1 MTNNKVRLTIFILIL
16 AFLLAVLP
24 PLSKVFSDF
33 LDVYK
38 FNLSLVPD
46 DFLSLAFKNPQ
57 TYTGFFSIINP
68 PNILCWSLIALFMI
82 YFLFGM
88 LGSKNQKRYVQ
99 KDDYGSHG
107 TSRFQSQKEIK
118 RNYFKYSSGWFL
130 GSDRPSLSYR
140 IGMSGAYHS
149 LNGDLNMQIA
159 VFGCPGSYKTT
170 ASVLP
175 NIFHIPF
182 VYKNSPEKA
191 DMIITDPKCE
201 LYSLTAEYL
210 RKENYEVRVLDFLNL
225 KYGDSLN
232 PLSFISDDKELM
244 EIAEGFINSSS
255 EGKNTYSTDPFWEK
269 SESQLL
275 GALIGFVKQVYPE
288 YQQTF
293 SEVLKLL
300 TSQNVRD
307 PEKAE
312 TFFTDFCVKGSA
324 LQLWNNYLLAED
336 KVRANILIGLATKL
350 KLFSIPGVINLTE
363 TSSINIKRI
372 GTKKESPM
380 ALFILMPD
388 NDRTFSPIINS
399 IVTSVLS
406 QLYKTAASLGGSL
419 ISPTYLILEE
429 MANIGNIPS
438 IEMMLGTMR
447 SRRIYPMLIWQS
459 LPQMKNRYPNS
470 WEDILSMC
478 DTHLYLGVNDDL
490 TANYCSSSL
499 GDTTIKIQSTHSK
512 NDSLFLDSS
521 SSQSQNYYMRKLMLA
536 DECKR
541 LPQSHLILSQ
551 RSLYPAML
559 YKVQYKYWNEKDR
572 ICEKTNLEGL
582 KKISTDTLAIQH

>member
-1 MTNNKVRLTIFILIL
+1 MNNKARLIIFILIL
-16 AFLLAVLP
+16 VFLLIILPVLA
-24 PLSKVFSDF
+24 SVFSDF
-33 LDVYK
+33 LDIYK

-46 DFLSLAFKNPQ
+46 NFLLAAFKTPQ
-57 TYTGFFSIINP
+57 TYAAFFTKATP
-68 PNILCWSLIALFMI
+68 PNILCWSLIALFII

-88 LGSKNQKRYVQ
+88 LGSKNQKKYLQ

-107 TSRFQSQKEIK
+107 TSRFQSPKEMK
-118 RNYFKYSSGWFL
+118 NNYFKYSSGWFL
-130 GSDRPSLSYR
+130 GSDKPNLSYH
-140 IGMSGAYHS
+140 IGMAGAYQS
-149 LNGDLNMQIA
+149 LYGNLNMQIA

-170 ASVLP
+170 AFVLP

-182 VYKNSPEKA
+182 VYKNSDQKA

-201 LYSLTAEYL
+201 LYSLTAKYL
-210 RKENYEVRVLDFLNL
+210 KSQNYEVRVLDFLNL
-225 KYGDSLN
+225 RYGDSLN
-232 PLSFISDDKELM
+232 PLSFILDDKELM
-244 EIAEGFINSSS
+244 EIAEGFINSSLES
-255 EGKNTYSTDPFWEK
+255 KNTYSTDPFWEK

-275 GALIGFVKQVYPE
+275 GALIGFVKQVYPK
-288 YQQTF
+288 YQHTF

-312 TFFTDFCVKGSA
+312 AFFSDFNVKGSA

-350 KLFSIPGVINLTE
+350 KLFSIPGVINITE
-363 TSSINIKRI
+363 TSTIDIKKI
-372 GTKKESPM
+372 GIKKDRPI

-399 IVTSVLS
+399 IVTVILR

-419 ISPTYLILEE
+419 SSPAYLILEE

-459 LPQMKNRYPNS
+459 LPQLKNRYS
-470 WEDILSMC
+470 SYWEDILSMC
-478 DTHLYLGVNDDL
+478 DTHLYLGINDDF

-499 GDTTIKIQSTHSK
+499 GDTTIKIQSTHNKTSGILTD
-512 NDSLFLDSS
+512 DSP
-521 SSQSQNYYMRKLMLA
+521 SQSQNYYMRKLLLP

-541 LPQSHLILSQ
+541 LPQSSLIISQ
-551 RSLYPAML
+551 RSLFPSL
-559 YKVQYKYWNEKDR
+559 LSKVQYKYWDKKDR
-572 ICEKTNLEGL
+572 ICAPSFLEDL
-582 KKISTDTLAIQH
+582 PEINK